1 MVRHRALVSGQNGW
15 QSLAQG
21 SQVGSGLQLP
31 RKGRQSL
38 EPAEPGNDLP
48 FHIFTL
54 GPCALVQRE
63 AQLLC
68 EHLTDVSEAPPEA
81 EMPAAS
87 MWGQPRGG
95 RHSLWQHRVES
106 QTRYNVGTK
115 ELVLSRLREVY
126 TGAFWRQAFRQG

>member
-87 MWGQPRGG
+87 MGVKRGVG
-95 RHSLWQHRVES
+95 DTLSGSIGWNHRPDI
-106 QTRYNVGTK
+106 T
-115 ELVLSRLREVY
+115 
-126 TGAFWRQAFRQG
+126 